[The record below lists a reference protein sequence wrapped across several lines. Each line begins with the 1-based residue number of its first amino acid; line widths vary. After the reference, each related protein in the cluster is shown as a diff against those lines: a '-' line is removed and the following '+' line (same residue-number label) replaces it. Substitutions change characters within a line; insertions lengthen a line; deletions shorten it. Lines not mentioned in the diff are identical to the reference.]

1 MMITPKRIVGV
12 KFGLLSPGN
21 IRKISEAKIITAD
34 TYDEDGYPIEGGL
47 MDLKLG
53 VVDPGLKCKTCGGMV
68 GDCSG
73 HFGRIELARP
83 VVHVGYAKHINKI
96 LRAICG
102 KCGRLVLH
110 EEKIEAYM
118 EDIKKAKKIGKNE
131 SKIIEK
137 LFKSAKAT
145 KVCPYCDKKHQNI
158 KFDKPTAFIENKN
171 RLSPTDV
178 RERLERI
185 TDEDAEVMGFDLEVA
200 RPEWMILTVLPVP
213 PVTVRPSITLESGE
227 RSEDDLTHK
236 LVDILRINQR
246 LMENVEAGAPQL
258 IIEDLWELLQYHI
271 TTYFNNEVAGVPPAR
286 HRSGRPLKTL
296 TQRLKGK
303 EGRFRSNLSGKRVN
317 FSART
322 VVTPDPNISINE
334 VGVPKAIA
342 KELTI
347 PVMITPEN
355 IDYLTEIVKRGPEN
369 YPGANYIERVDGGRV
384 RLGKVKDI
392 EEVLEKIEVGGKVH
406 RHLSDG
412 DVVMFN
418 RQPSLHRMSIMA
430 HEVRVMPYKTFRLN
444 LCVCPP
450 YNADFDGDEM
460 NLHAIQGEEAR
471 AEARVL
477 MRVQEQIL
485 SPRFGGPIIGGIHDH
500 ISGAYLLTRKGTKF
514 TPEEAE
520 QMLYVAGI
528 NEELPEPMK
537 DNKEVYYTGK
547 QLFTLLLP
555 KDLNLSYKAKIC
567 KKCDECAEGDCKED
581 AFVIIKDGQLVSGV
595 MDEKSF
601 GAFAGELLDRIVK
614 DYGTDA
620 ARKFLDR
627 ITKLSINAITKI
639 GFSTGIDDEDL
650 PKEARERIEEILN
663 KAEKEVQKLIKA
675 HDDDIL
681 EQLPGRTLEE
691 TLEMRI
697 MQTLSEARD
706 LTGNIANEYLAEE
719 SEERGKENSARI
731 MAVSGARGSLLN
743 LTQMTAC
750 VGQQA
755 VRGERI
761 VRGYRGRT
769 LPHFKRGDR
778 GARAKGFVK
787 SSYKKGLDSLEY
799 FFHSMGGREGL
810 VDTAVRTSQS
820 GYMQRRLINALQ
832 DLKVEY
838 DSTVRDTRGV
848 VVEFKHGEDGADPSK
863 TDWGQVV
870 NVKKV
875 ISSIIGPGRGEKR
888 GR

>member
-1 MMITPKRIVGV
+1 MRITPKKIEGIR
-12 KFGLLSPGN
+12 FGLLSPDH
-21 IRKISEAKIITAD
+21 IRKISEVKIITAD

-47 MDLKLG
+47 MDPKLG
-53 VVDPGLKCKTCGGMV
+53 VVDPGLKCKTCGGRV
-68 GDCSG
+68 GECPG
-73 HFGRIELARP
+73 HFGRIELARS
-83 VVHVGYAKHINKI
+83 VTHVGYAKQINKL
-96 LRAICG
+96 LRATCR
-102 KCGRLVLH
+102 KCGRLLLP
-110 EEKIEAYM
+110 EERIEKYRD
-118 EDIKKAKKIGKNE
+118 EIRKTRKVGRDKSG
-131 SKIIEK
+131 IIEDLLK
-137 LFKSAKAT
+137 TGKTAKR
-145 KVCPYCDKKHQNI
+145 CPYCGEEQDDI
-158 KFDKPTAFIENKN
+158 KFEKPTAFVEGRD

-200 RPEWMILTVLPVP
+200 RPEWMVLTVLPVP

-246 LMENVEAGAPQL
+246 LTENIEAGAPQL
-258 IIEDLWELLQYHI
+258 IIEDLWELLQYHV

-322 VVTPDPNISINE
+322 VISPDPNISLNE
-334 VGVPKAIA
+334 VGVPGLIA
-342 KELTI
+342 RELTV
-347 PVMITPEN
+347 PVRVSEN
-355 IDYLTEIVKRGPEN
+355 NIEYVKRLIENGPGK
-369 YPGANYIERVDGGRV
+369 YPGANYVERPDGSRV
-384 RLGKVKDI
+384 HLGKVKKI
-392 EEVLEKIEVGGKVH
+392 EEVLEKIEPGWRIH
-406 RHLSDG
+406 RHLQNG
-412 DVVMFN
+412 DIVMFN

-471 AEARVL
+471 AEARIL

-500 ISGAYLLTRKGTKF
+500 ISGAYLLTRKETRFTKW
-514 TPEEAE
+514 EA
-520 QMLYVAGI
+520 QQILYASGI
-528 NEELPEPMK
+528 DEELPEPII
-537 DNKEVYYTGK
+537 EGGEEYYTGK
-547 QLFTLLLP
+547 QLFSVLLP
-555 KDLNLSYKAKIC
+555 EDINLTYRAKIC
-567 KKCDECAEGDCKED
+567 KKHEVCAKEECPID
-581 AFVIIKDGQLVSGV
+581 AYVTINDGKLISGV

-601 GAFAGELLDRIVK
+601 GAFAGELLDKIVK
-614 DYGTDA
+614 NYGTDE
-620 ARKFLDR
+620 ARIFLDKV
-627 ITKLSINAITKI
+627 TKLAINMIMRK

-650 PKEARERIEEILN
+650 PVEANDRIEEILDN
-663 KAEKEVQKLIKA
+663 AEQKVQELIKA
-675 HDDDIL
+675 YEDGIL
-681 EQLPGRTLEE
+681 ESLPGRTVEE

-706 LTGNIANEYLAEE
+706 KTGGIANEYLEQE
-719 SEERGKENSARI
+719 SEGKGKENSARI

-743 LTQMTAC
+743 LTQMAAC

-761 VRGYRGRT
+761 TRGYSGRT
-769 LPHFKRGDR
+769 LPHFKKGDR

-787 SSYKKGLDSLEY
+787 ASYKKGLDPLEY
-799 FFHSMGGREGL
+799 FFHAMGGREGL

-838 DSTVRDTRGV
+838 DGTVRDTRGV
-848 VVEFKHGEDGADPSK
+848 IIEFKHGEDGADPSK
-863 TDWGQVV
+863 TDWSIVV
-870 NVKKV
+870 DVKKV
-875 ISSIIGPGRGEKR
+875 VDKVTGNRGD
-888 GR
+888 

>member
-1 MMITPKRIVGV
+1 MRIIPKKIEGV
-12 KFGLLSPGN
+12 KFGLLSPEV
-21 IRKISEAKIITAD
+21 IRKISEAKIVTAD

-47 MDLKLG
+47 MDPRLG
-53 VVDPGLKCKTCGGMV
+53 VVDPGLKCKTCGGRV
-68 GDCSG
+68 GDCPG

-83 VVHVGYAKHINKI
+83 VIHVGYAKQINKI
-96 LRAICG
+96 LRAICR
-102 KCGRLVLH
+102 KCGRLLLP
-110 EEKIEAYM
+110 EER
-118 EDIKKAKKIGKNE
+118 IKEYRREIRRAVKVGKTGD
-131 SKIIEK
+131 SIIESI
-137 LFKSAKAT
+137 FKEARTA
-145 KVCPYCDKKHQNI
+145 KVCPHCDEEQFDI
-158 KFDKPTAFIENKN
+158 KFEKPTSFIENKN

-178 RERLERI
+178 RERLEKI
-185 TDEDAEVMGFDLEVA
+185 KDEDAEVMGFDLSVA
-200 RPEWMILTVLPVP
+200 RPEWMVLTVLPVP

-246 LMENVEAGAPQL
+246 LVENVEAGAPQL

-296 TQRLKGK
+296 AQRLKGK

-322 VVTPDPNISINE
+322 VISPDPNIGINE
-334 VGVPKAIA
+334 VGVPEVIA
-342 KELTI
+342 KELTV
-347 PVMITPEN
+347 PVRVTPGN
-355 IDYLTEIVKRGPEN
+355 IEHLKEVVRRGPDK

-384 RLGKVKDI
+384 RLGKVKNI
-392 EEVLEKIEVGGKVH
+392 EEVLEKVEIGGKVH
-406 RHLSDG
+406 RHLRDG

-500 ISGAYLLTRKGTKF
+500 ISGAYLLTRKETRF
-514 TPEEAE
+514 TPEEAA
-520 QMLYVAGI
+520 QILYNAGI
-528 NEELPEPMK
+528 TEELPEPK
-537 DNKEVYYTGK
+537 VDNGQEYYTGK
-547 QLFTLLLP
+547 QLFSLLLP

-567 KKCDECAEGDCKED
+567 KKCEVCKEEECEDD
-581 AFVIIKDGQLVSGV
+581 AYVVIRNGEIVTGV

-614 DYGTDA
+614 DYGTDEA
-620 ARKFLDR
+620 QRFLDR
-627 ITKLSINAITKI
+627 VTKLAISAISKV
-639 GFSTGIDDEDL
+639 GFSTGVDDEDL
-650 PKEARERIEEILN
+650 PREAIERIEEILTT
-663 KAEKEVQKLIKA
+663 AEKDVEKLIQTYE
-675 HDDDIL
+675 DGIL
-681 EQLPGRTLEE
+681 EPLPGRTLEE

-706 LTGNIANEYLAEE
+706 KTGGIANEYLERV
-719 SEERGKENSARI
+719 SEEKGKENGARI

-743 LTQMTAC
+743 LTQMAAC

-761 VRGYRGRT
+761 ARGYTKRT
-769 LPHFKRGDR
+769 LPHFKWGDR

-787 SSYKKGLDSLEY
+787 SSYKKGLDPLEY

-838 DSTVRDTRGV
+838 DGTVRDTKGV
-848 VVEFKHGEDGADPSK
+848 IIEFKHGEDGADPSK
-863 TDWGQVV
+863 TDWGEVV
-870 NVKKV
+870 NVKKIV
-875 ISSIIGPGRGEKR
+875 SSITGNRGDKT
-888 GR
+888 GG